1 MVIIMSNILNNL
13 KPYEV
18 FKYFEEISNIPRG
31 SGNEKA
37 ISDYLVNFAKEH
49 NLEVIQDEA
58 LNVIIKKPAYKGY
71 ENAPIVVLQGHMD
84 MVNEKKQN
92 VEHDFNKDPLKLRV
106 EGDKIYA
113 LGTTLGA
120 DNGIAIA
127 YSLAILSSNDIP
139 HPPLEVLITTDEE
152 TGMTGAKNLN
162 PEHIKGR
169 ILINMDSEEEGQLLV
184 SCAGGVRLRSVLK
197 IDWEQNI
204 KENFVCAE
212 IKIRGLKGGHSGMEI
227 NKGRGNSNKIIG
239 RILYDILNTF
249 DFRLISINGGNKDN
263 VIPREA
269 YAEILI
275 KKDCIEDIKLL
286 IDKWNK
292 ILQNEFK
299 ISDPYINVDFN
310 IVSKTLNKVFS
321 KESTKKAIEFLYL
334 IPNGV
339 QTMSMEIE
347 GLVESSINLGAVK
360 TDSESV
366 HFNSAARSCVRSLK
380 EDIVNKYKITAEV
393 FNAEFYKEADYPE
406 WKYNPNSKIKKL
418 FQKVYKDLYGREP
431 EIVAI
436 HAGVECGLFEEK
448 FGEIDMISFGPNIYD
463 VHTPNE
469 NMSISSVQRTW
480 KYLLAV
486 LKEIK

>member
-1 MVIIMSNILNNL
+1 
-13 KPYEV
+13 
-18 FKYFEEISNIPRG
+18 
-31 SGNEKA
+31 
-37 ISDYLVNFAKEH
+37 
-49 NLEVIQDEA
+49 
-58 LNVIIKKPAYKGY
+58 
-71 ENAPIVVLQGHMD
+71 
-84 MVNEKKQN
+84 
-92 VEHDFNKDPLKLRV
+92 
-106 EGDKIYA
+106 
-113 LGTTLGA
+113 
-120 DNGIAIA
+120 
-127 YSLAILSSNDIP
+127 
-139 HPPLEVLITTDEE
+139 
-152 TGMTGAKNLN
+152 MTGAKNLN

-380 EDIVNKYKITAEV
+380 EDIVNKYKITAEA